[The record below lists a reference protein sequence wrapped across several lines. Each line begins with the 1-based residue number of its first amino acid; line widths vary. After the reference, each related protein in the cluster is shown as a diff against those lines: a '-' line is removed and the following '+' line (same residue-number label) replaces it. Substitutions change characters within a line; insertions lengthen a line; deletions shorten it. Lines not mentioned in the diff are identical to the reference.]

1 MPILSKFIYTWPN
14 GTTPIAFDAWIKTLS
29 TEEQDEFRQAD
40 IRQKDFRKSVV
51 DQGNLKVTD
60 AGYVWKD
67 KDTLN
72 IGKPTD
78 PTWQIYW
85 TRWINETGVIFTIEQ
100 IET

>member
-1 MPILSKFIYTWPN
+1 MPVLQQFIYTWPD
-14 GTTPIAFDAWIKTLS
+14 GTTPIMFCDWVTTLS
-29 TEEQDEFRQAD
+29 KEEQYEFRLANA
-40 IRQKDFRKSVV
+40 RQREFRKQVV

-60 AGYVWKD
+60 DGYIWKD
-67 KDTLN
+67 TDTLK

-85 TRWINETGVIFTIEQ
+85 TRWINETGVQFTIEQ